1 MNPLPHSIINHIFS
15 FILQPYEIN
24 LLNETNLELENV
36 KILENKR
43 KNHINLLKEFK
54 AKTTFWRVK
63 WLNKNLDLGSSGDE
77 EENPEPRK
85 YESTRAQLDFIT
97 TYWNYHYPSYY
108 HETPLATGNNNC
120 EEEYITDVNRC
131 TRVLNHLKILKHY
144 TWSDIHKGLF
154 KPGINKRCRL
164 VWMGSSVVVKEGDL

>member
-1 MNPLPHSIINHIFS
+1 MNPLPHSMIKHIFS
-15 FILQPYEIN
+15 FILQPYEMN
-24 LLNETNLELENV
+24 LLSKTNLELEDV

-43 KNHINLLKEFK
+43 NNHINLLKEFK

-63 WLNKNLDLGSSGDE
+63 WLNQNLDLGSSGDE

-108 HETPLATGNNNC
+108 HQTSLATGSNNC

-131 TRVLNHLKILKHY
+131 TTVLNQLKILKHY
-144 TWSDIHKGLF
+144 TWSDKHKGLF

-164 VWMGSSVVVKEGDL
+164 VWLPRSVVVKEGDL

>member
-36 KILENKR
+36 KILENKS

-97 TYWNYHYPSYY
+97 SYWNYHYPSYFA
-108 HETPLATGNNNC
+108 ETELARGNTNC

>member
-1 MNPLPHSIINHIFS
+1 MNTLPHSIIKHIFG
-15 FILQPYEIN
+15 FILQPYEMN
-24 LLNETNLELENV
+24 LLNKTNLELEYV

-77 EENPEPRK
+77 EENPGPRK

-97 TYWNYHYPSYY
+97 TYWNYHYPAYFAN
-108 HETPLATGNNNC
+108 TALATTGPINGVPISPIPAGDSWLSMKC
-120 EEEYITDVNRC
+120 
-131 TRVLNHLKILKHY
+131 ILILGV
-144 TWSDIHKGLF
+144 SLSFIIG
-154 KPGINKRCRL
+154 
-164 VWMGSSVVVKEGDL
+164 

>member
-1 MNPLPHSIINHIFS
+1 MNPLPHSIINHIFT
-15 FILQPYEIN
+15 FILQPYEMN
-24 LLNETNLELENV
+24 LLNKTNLELQNV

-43 KNHINLLKEFK
+43 ENQINLLKEFK

-97 TYWNYHYPSYY
+97 TYWNYHYPAYF
-108 HETPLATGNNNC
+108 EGTELATDHNNC
-120 EEEYITDVNRC
+120 EEEYITDVNKC
-131 TRVLNHLKILKHY
+131 SWVLKNLKMLKHY
-144 TWSDIHKGLF
+144 IWSDKYNGLF
-154 KPGINKRCRL
+154 KPGLKHRSVP
-164 VWMGSSVVVKEGDL
+164 VWKGGNTIVMEGDL